1 MFVWRGV
8 QLTIQELVYQDKV
21 VLDALLI
28 QLPEIALWDIDETVQ
43 ELEY

>member
-1 MFVWRGV
+1 MFVWSGV
-8 QLTIQELVYQDKV
+8 YLTIQELVYQDKV

-28 QLPEIALWDIDETVQ
+28 QLPEIALRDIDETVQ